1 MSADACLPF
10 VQLYETIMPMV
21 KQQVASQIKVRD
33 FSNAKVSIAPAEYSS
48 WQEART
54 DLMSES
60 KRAMRAQLEAELG
73 ALESSDSDAIE
84 RIRGEFN
91 SKERSLEHEIDHT
104 THTFACTLAVKY
116 NFLSQ

>member
-1 MSADACLPF
+1 MANRIVLCP
-10 VQLYETIMPMV
+10 
-21 KQQVASQIKVRD
+21 QIKVRD
-33 FSNAKVSIAPAEYSS
+33 FSNAKVTIMPAEYSS

-54 DLMSES
+54 ELMSES

-73 ALESSDSDAIE
+73 ALESADTDAIE
-84 RIRGEFN
+84 RMRADFN
-91 SKERSLEHEIDHT
+91 AKERVLEHNIDHT